1 MTEVHVV
8 ARQSSESFDEHE
20 RPTAQRSRSDNEVDP
35 NATPRMKPFD
45 LEQLVQK
52 GSGTRPV
59 ITAEQ
64 IDRYMKERTVTIEDR
79 PTEPAPETATEEA
92 PTAVE
97 TNGTTGAATPESA
110 DLRERETVDALTL
123 QRETLVIKPPV
134 GTANANV
141 QNTAQQIP
149 IDIDLSRLRMPTPR
163 PAAGRPVPFTARL
176 GSRLDQRQL
185 TIAAGFLIAMISA
198 LLGFIAGRL

>member
-1 MTEVHVV
+1 M

-20 RPTAQRSRSDNEVDP
+20 RPTAQRSRADNEVDP
-35 NATPRMKPFD
+35 NATTRMKPFD
-45 LEQLVQK
+45 LEQLVLK

-79 PTEPAPETATEEA
+79 PTEPAPETATEDA
-92 PTAVE
+92 PKVE
-97 TNGTTGAATPESA
+97 TTATTASTDSA

-134 GTANANV
+134 DAANPNV
-141 QNTAQQIP
+141 QSTAQQIP
-149 IDIDLSRLRMPTPR
+149 IDIDLSRLHMPTPR
-163 PAAGRPVPFTARL
+163 PAAGRPVPFTARI
-176 GSRLDQRQL
+176 GGRLDQRQL
-185 TIAAGFLIAMISA
+185 TIAVGFLIAMVSA
-198 LLGFIAGRL
+198 LLGFVAGRL